1 MTCESVMPYSAMKE
15 ETMSNKPSIPYRTGG
30 LTAFWIKVTML
41 WKHIPRRIVA
51 ALAAA
56 ALFTLVTGCN
66 LPSGHT
72 FIVTYGEDDPD
83 TNPGDGKCEIASGLG
98 CTLRAAIEEANAISG
113 ADKIHFNF
121 PFVTDIHAWDGYP
134 LITENLTIDGRTQ
147 PGYVDHPIQHLSF
160 IGSSSQPS
168 YLFRMSSGVSV
179 SVFGLVITSA
189 PTYAFWNQGNLQLEK
204 MEIYSGSILSVSLGD
219 PANLTVV
226 SSRLSGF
233 CRKPILE
240 AVHSTVSITSSTIS
254 NNSIQDPSF
263 DAGGVVIRDGT
274 ATIVE
279 SEIKNNSGWKSG
291 GLYIEDAEVH
301 LSQTSVTENTGWDAG
316 GIYVESDS
324 ELWVEHSWIG
334 GATGGNTAAIISG
347 IYSEGIVHISDSIVE
362 GNSGAGIHSRG
373 VGGNAILDVA
383 NSDISRNS
391 LAGIHATQSDVNI
404 TESQIRINDN
414 GGIFLA
420 QGSLTVTDSSVSS
433 NQNNGGIHVEAAS
446 VLINKS
452 TISGNSASDKGGGVS
467 LYATL
472 GTVEIV
478 NSTISGNQAS
488 NSGGGIAEVGGI
500 VELKNVTVAQNS
512 AGRGSGL
519 FNGIGTFRVT
529 NTIVADN
536 SGGNCEGTITSG
548 GHNLDTRDTCG
559 FSGPGDIS
567 NMNAGLGPLQDN
579 GGSTKTHALPNDS
592 PALEAGDDA
601 ACEAT
606 DQRGISR
613 PQGLHCDMG
622 AFEAENPVTA
632 TPPSVTNTPR
642 RSQTPT
648 NTPTRTAIGF
658 LFDPIEFSP
667 EILSRHP
674 DCGPTQVTVRVRISP
689 AELAGSVGLFFRLE
703 EKNGSRVTPWNSVAM
718 KPMGD
723 GWYQVTINTGSLPDT
738 PEWAQDALLAVQ
750 FTANGDALGN
760 EILARSPVF
769 RQVTVLQC
777 QAPGKTA
784 TPTRRPV
791 G

>member
-1 MTCESVMPYSAMKE
+1 
-15 ETMSNKPSIPYRTGG
+15 MSNKPSIPYRTGG
-30 LTAFWIKVTML
+30 LTAFWIKATML

-51 ALAAA
+51 ALAAV
-56 ALFTLVTGCN
+56 ALFALMAGCN

-72 FIVTYGEDDPD
+72 FIVTYDQDDPD
-83 TNPGDGKCEIASGLG
+83 TNPGDGKCEITSGLG

-121 PFVTDIHAWDGYP
+121 PFVTNIHTWDAYP
-134 LITENLTIDGRTQ
+134 TITENLTIDGRTQ
-147 PGYVDHPIQHLSF
+147 PGYVDHPIQNLNF
-160 IGSSSQPS
+160 VGGSQP
-168 YLFRMSSGVSV
+168 YPLFRISSGVSV
-179 SVFGLVITSA
+179 SVYGLVFPNPPA
-189 PTYAFWNQGNLQLEK
+189 YAFWNEGNLRLEK
-204 MEIYSGSILSVSLGD
+204 MEIYGGSIYSVSLGD

-226 SSRLSGF
+226 SSKLSGF

-240 AVHSTVSITSSTIS
+240 AVHSTVSISSSTIS
-254 NNSIQDPSF
+254 NNSFQDPSF

-274 ATIVE
+274 ATIIE

-291 GLYIEDAEVH
+291 GMYIVGSEVH

-334 GATGGNTAAIISG
+334 GATGGNTAAIISDGDKFGGG

-373 VGGNAILDVA
+373 AGGNAILDVA

-420 QGSLTVTDSSVSS
+420 QGSLMVTDSSVSS

-446 VLINKS
+446 ALINKA

-500 VELKNVTVAQNS
+500 VELKNVTVTLNS
-512 AGRGSGL
+512 SGHGAGL
-519 FNGIGTFRVT
+519 YNGAGTIKAT
-529 NTIVADN
+529 NTILADN
-536 SGGNCEGTITSG
+536 NGGNCEGTITSL
-548 GHNLDTRDTCG
+548 GHNLDNRTTCG
-559 FSGPGDIS
+559 FAGPGDIS
-567 NMNAGLGPLQDN
+567 NLNAILGPLQNN
-579 GGSTKTHALPNDS
+579 GGSTKTHALANNS

-601 ACEAT
+601 ACQLT
-606 DQRGISR
+606 DQRGITR
-613 PQGLHCDMG
+613 PQGMHCDMG
-622 AFEAENPVTA
+622 AFETENPVTA
-632 TPPSVTNTPR
+632 TPPSITNTPR
-642 RSQTPT
+642 RSPTPT
-648 NTPTRTAIGF
+648 ETPTLTAIGF
-658 LFDPIEFSP
+658 LFDPVKFSTGTMYSKIGRTCIPKEVTIE
-667 EILSRHP
+667 
-674 DCGPTQVTVRVRISP
+674 VKVSP
-689 AELAGSVGLFFRLE
+689 AELVGSIGLFYRLE
-703 EKNGSRVTPWNSVAM
+703 EKEGTNVTPWGGGLAM
-718 KPMGD
+718 IPQGG
-723 GWYQVTINTGSLPDT
+723 GWYKLTIYSEDFPDVSKLKRRSLAGGSIRRQRPGRRRFWRAVPSTG
-738 PEWAQDALLAVQ
+738 
-750 FTANGDALGN
+750 
-760 EILARSPVF
+760 R
-769 RQVTVLQC
+769 
-777 QAPGKTA
+777 
-784 TPTRRPV
+784 
-791 G
+791 